1 MGVAYVGGEEEVVV
15 GEFKV
20 IAVSENRWL
29 GGEDVVGSH
38 SRGKLI
44 VRPWVESSMGS
55 SEIL

>member
-1 MGVAYVGGEEEVVV
+1 VAYVGGEEEVVV